1 MPHIHPLNLNDLPEL
16 LAIQSVCYGDGFHE
30 SAQAF
35 RAKLE
40 ASPNTHWLCRRN
52 GQALGYLVA
61 LPVAAGQLPS
71 LNAPQVT
78 KAEAAE
84 WLYLH
89 DMAILSEARSL
100 GLGKRFIG
108 EAERV
113 ARETGLRG
121 LALVAVQGAEGYWAR
136 AGFVLKEDVDE
147 EVRLKLASFG
157 GGAVYMEKELV

>member
-1 MPHIHPLNLNDLPEL
+1 MPLIHPLTLNDLPEL

-40 ASPNTHWLCRRN
+40 ASPDTHWLCRRD

-61 LPVAAGQLPS
+61 LPVAAGQLPP
-71 LNAPQVT
+71 LNAPQVA

-84 WLYLH
+84 WLYVH
-89 DMAILSEARSL
+89 DMAILPEARSL
-100 GLGKRFIG
+100 GLGKRFMA

-113 ARETGLRG
+113 VMETGLRG
-121 LALVAVQGAEGYWAR
+121 LALVAVQGAEGYWAKL
-136 AGFVLKEDVDE
+136 GFCTKTETSAELAQ
-147 EVRLKLASFG
+147 KLASFG
-157 GGAVYMEKELV
+157 DGAVYMEKAW